1 MFVPGNGGGGCW
13 PPPYLPTRPTS
24 PFLYGPVDYFSKKK
38 LHFGTSEQISTY
50 GKINLLPIK
59 SIYLVFSS
67 RERKRR
73 LIQTKIYYKLFY
85 CLKRNISKSFKSDS
99 CKKSFPS
106 MYIIDKTCFDLCFL
120 FHVIIGRHYFLRKSS
135 TSQRF
140 GVITMLLRSLTQV
153 FWSRS
158 ALHFMVV
165 IFNAANTKGPK

>member
-1 MFVPGNGGGGCW
+1 MLVVVAQFTAKTTNSENLKPHMLFRCKKNVCSRKWWRGVLA
-13 PPPYLPTRPTS
+13 PPYLPTRPTS

-99 CKKSFPS
+99 CKNV
-106 MYIIDKTCFDLCFL
+106 L
-120 FHVIIGRHYFLRKSS
+120 
-135 TSQRF
+135 
-140 GVITMLLRSLTQV
+140 
-153 FWSRS
+153 
-158 ALHFMVV
+158 
-165 IFNAANTKGPK
+165 PKYVYH